1 MCRQTK
7 MRKPILYKREFKL
20 PPFRSRPLWGTPRVG
35 KGGGG
40 GVLALVEHVE
50 RLDRAE
56 PWPWLR
62 ERGLLAEGWPL
73 VAGSA
78 LARAGGVGGGRAP
91 FEGYRTPARP
101 QRIALRAA

>member
-7 MRKPILYKREFKL
+7 MRKPILYEREFKL
-20 PPFRSRPLWGTPRVG
+20 PPFRSRPKWGTPRVG

-40 GVLALVEHVE
+40 GGLALVEHVE

-62 ERGLLAEGWPL
+62 ERGLLAGGGGGRL
-73 VAGSA
+73 A
-78 LARAGGVGGGRAP
+78 LARPGGVGGGRAP
-91 FEGYRTPARP
+91 FEGYWTPARP